1 MAMKKQVTPKRWR
14 SKEAKEIVAA
24 VQRAGGRV
32 ERTASGHLKA
42 VGPAGFAVVASA
54 PNAGRGGE
62 GQNMIGSYSPRHSG
76 DEPSEPAG
84 VGDRPRSWTLA
95 CRPREPGRH
104 VWPKEVLI

>member
-1 MAMKKQVTPKRWR
+1 MAMKKQVTLKRWR

-62 GQNMIGSYSPRHSG
+62 GQSMIGSYSPAQRG
-76 DEPSEPAG
+76 RTVGAG
-84 VGDRPRSWTLA
+84 RNGDRPRSSTLA

-104 VWPKEVLI
+104 VWAKEVLI